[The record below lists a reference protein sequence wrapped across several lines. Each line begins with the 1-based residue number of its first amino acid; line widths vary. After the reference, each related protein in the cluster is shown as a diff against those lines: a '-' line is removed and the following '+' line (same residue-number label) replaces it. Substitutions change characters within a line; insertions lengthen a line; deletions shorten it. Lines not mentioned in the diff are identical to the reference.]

1 MLKQRLLMAAM
12 AVSGVIGAGACGTSE
27 SSKEDLVFSPVQ
39 DDEQARTIE
48 AMRPP
53 KRARPVIAVIAQ
65 NEGTETTDFLIPYAV
80 LKQSD
85 AADVIAVAPQGGAIK
100 LTPALAVNAE
110 ATLADFDARYPDGAD
125 YVVVPKIE
133 DAAHPALVAWIQA
146 QAAKGSTIVGI
157 CSGVKTVA
165 AAGLVD
171 GRNATGHWYDIEGL
185 RKEHPTMNWIRDRRY
200 VVDRGVMTT
209 TGVSASLP
217 ASLALVEAFAG
228 RERAAEVAR
237 DLGVSSW
244 DTTHDSDAFSLTPQ
258 LKQAAGRNQAI
269 GKTSPDLW
277 TVEVSEGVDEIALGF
292 TADAW
297 SRTMRSKAIA
307 VGDDMEPITMRR
319 GLELI
324 PEGTIEASASA
335 SDLSLVTA
343 LPATALPISLD
354 GIEDQYDTET
364 AAFGALQLEYAWARD

>member
-1 MLKQRLLMAAM
+1 MAAL

-27 SSKEDLVFSPVQ
+27 SSKEDLVFSPAQ
-39 DDEQARTIE
+39 DDEQARTVE

-110 ATLADFDARYPDGAD
+110 STLADFDARYPDGAD

-133 DAAHPALVAWIQA
+133 
-146 QAAKGSTIVGI
+146 T
-157 CSGVKTVA
+157 
-165 AAGLVD
+165 
-171 GRNATGHWYDIEGL
+171 N
-185 RKEHPTMNWIRDRRY
+185 
-200 VVDRGVMTT
+200 
-209 TGVSASLP
+209 
-217 ASLALVEAFAG
+217 
-228 RERAAEVAR
+228 
-237 DLGVSSW
+237 
-244 DTTHDSDAFSLTPQ
+244 
-258 LKQAAGRNQAI
+258 
-269 GKTSPDLW
+269 PDLW

-307 VGDDMEPITMRR
+307 VGDDMEPIIMRR

-324 PEGTIEASASA
+324 PEGTTEATASA

-364 AAFGALQLEYAWARD
+364 AAFVALQLEYAWARD